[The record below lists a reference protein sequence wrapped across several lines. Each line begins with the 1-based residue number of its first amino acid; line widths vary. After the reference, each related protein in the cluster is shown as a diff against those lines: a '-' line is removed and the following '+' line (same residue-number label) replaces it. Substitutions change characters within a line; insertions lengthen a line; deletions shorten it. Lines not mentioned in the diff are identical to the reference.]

1 MNFNQL
7 FRNVDI
13 DQNGIIDE
21 QEFRSLVRMIDPRGE
36 LGLVIEE
43 MLDILDPFAND
54 IITFSSCVTLFS
66 SVRPLFSPSRLRNSS
81 TSTTKNFPFS
91 TNCP

>member
-1 MNFNQL
+1 M
-7 FRNVDI
+7 FRNMDT

-21 QEFRSLVRMIDPRGE
+21 SEFRNLVSTIDPRGE

-43 MLDILDPFAND
+43 MLDLLDPFAND

-66 SVRPLFSPSRLRNSS
+66 SVIPSNNFLRN
-81 TSTTKNFPFS
+81 
-91 TNCP
+91 

>member
-1 MNFNQL
+1 MQFITL
-7 FRNVDI
+7 FKSVDK

-21 QEFRSLVRMIDPRGE
+21 QEFRELVERIDPRGE

-43 MLDILDPFAND
+43 MLDLLDPFSND

-66 SVRPLFSPSRLRNSS
+66 SVSS
-81 TSTTKNFPFS
+81 F
-91 TNCP
+91 